1 MILNSSIRDNKNRG
15 SVGDF
20 LKTNITKN
28 SNLAIVSAYF
38 TIYAFE
44 KISNEL
50 NSIKNL
56 KFLFGEPTFIKGINP
71 KEGLKRD
78 YKIEDEKL
86 VLPLE
91 YILHQKNIAKKCTD
105 WIREKVEIKSMV
117 KPNFLHGKLYH
128 IENENGVE
136 NAIAGSSNF
145 TVNGLGLGNN
155 SNMELNLVIDS
166 NRDLKDLKNWFDE
179 LWNDKKGLV
188 EDVKEEVIKYLE
200 QLYAENSP
208 EFIYFKTLFHVFSG
222 YLDDQDNNNLLNE
235 KTGFYETEIWDMLY
249 TFQKDGV
256 KGAINKIL
264 KHNGCIIA
272 DSVGLGKTFEALAV
286 IKYFDLLNKNILV
299 ICPKK
304 LSDNWTVYQNSQNNV
319 LNPFKKDKF
328 NYSVIY
334 HTDLGRKNGISSAN
348 GINLNNFNWGTY
360 DLIVIDESH
369 NFKGNPLERTNDND
383 EIIWNRPK
391 FLMEKILKEGVDTK
405 ILLLTA
411 TPVNNEL
418 KDLRN
423 QIALITKGN
432 PNALSESSQIVD
444 ISQTLKNAQTQFT
457 NWADPKKT
465 PVRKVGNLI
474 EKLDASF
481 FKMLDELTIARSRKH
496 IIDFYKAEE
505 EVGKFPTRL
514 KPISMY
520 SKIDLKDRFDSY
532 DRINKRI
539 LEYKLAIFNPSAY
552 VKEES
557 KHLYNNDGQAKLNF
571 SQETREHFLIGMMK
585 VNFLKRLESSI
596 ESFEISMNRTIEKI
610 EILEK
615 KIKKFQLS
623 NINKSNNQHSDY
635 ETDYNQDDDDDD
647 INQVNKNLNSN

>member
-1 MILNSSIRDNKNRG
+1 M
-15 SVGDF
+15 
-20 LKTNITKN
+20 
-28 SNLAIVSAYF
+28 
-38 TIYAFE
+38 
-44 KISNEL
+44 
-50 NSIKNL
+50 
-56 KFLFGEPTFIKGINP
+56 FGEPTFIKGINP
-71 KEGLKRD
+71 KDGLKRD

-91 YILHQKNIAKKCTD
+91 YILQQKNIAKKCTD
-105 WIREKVEIKSMV
+105 WISEKVEIKSMV

-179 LWNDKKGLV
+179 LWNDEKGLV

-319 LNPFKKDKF
+319 LNP
-328 NYSVIY
+328 
-334 HTDLGRKNGISSAN
+334 LRK
-348 GINLNNFNWGTY
+348 INL
-360 DLIVIDESH
+360 
-369 NFKGNPLERTNDND
+369 
-383 EIIWNRPK
+383 IIP
-391 FLMEKILKEGVDTK
+391 
-405 ILLLTA
+405 
-411 TPVNNEL
+411 
-418 KDLRN
+418 
-423 QIALITKGN
+423 
-432 PNALSESSQIVD
+432 
-444 ISQTLKNAQTQFT
+444 
-457 NWADPKKT
+457 
-465 PVRKVGNLI
+465 
-474 EKLDASF
+474 
-481 FKMLDELTIARSRKH
+481 
-496 IIDFYKAEE
+496 
-505 EVGKFPTRL
+505 
-514 KPISMY
+514 
-520 SKIDLKDRFDSY
+520 
-532 DRINKRI
+532 
-539 LEYKLAIFNPSAY
+539 
-552 VKEES
+552 
-557 KHLYNNDGQAKLNF
+557 
-571 SQETREHFLIGMMK
+571 
-585 VNFLKRLESSI
+585 
-596 ESFEISMNRTIEKI
+596 
-610 EILEK
+610 
-615 KIKKFQLS
+615 
-623 NINKSNNQHSDY
+623 
-635 ETDYNQDDDDDD
+635 
-647 INQVNKNLNSN
+647 